1 MPCANHDW
9 SIERDVIASESPS
22 TSMYATIFVPYFFTK
37 GFEFKQQHLCY
48 SIFVLIF
55 FSKGILARFIQCLK
69 QCFSFSLSFS
79 RVIKLCLS
87 SFTPS
92 FWAEPSHTGCFLSPP
107 PLWAQV
113 AALSQARG
121 GGGRRVSLLI
131 ETR

>member
-9 SIERDVIASESPS
+9 SIERDVIASESS
-22 TSMYATIFVPYFFTK
+22 AYMRQCLYLIFSQRVLNLSNNIYTIFVA
-37 GFEFKQQHLCY
+37 
-48 SIFVLIF
+48 IFY
-55 FSKGILARFIQCLK
+55 SKGILARFIQCLK

-87 SFTPS
+87 FFTPS
-92 FWAEPSHTGCFLSPP
+92 FWAESSHTGCFLSPP

-121 GGGRRVSLLI
+121 GGGSRVSLLI